1 VREHEREAAMTRRV
15 TDGPGDEL
23 RRQREDL
30 RRRTNW
36 ENPADSRPDPNWERA
51 DRADP
56 GRAGRDGV
64 SPDRAKTAAA
74 GDPLLELRDLLDSV
88 IRLGRGRPRRR

>member
-1 VREHEREAAMTRRV
+1 MTRRV

-23 RRQREDL
+23 RRQHEDL

-36 ENPADSRPDPNWERA
+36 EDPAASLPDPDWENP

-56 GRAGRDGV
+56 GRAARDGV
-64 SPDRAKTAAA
+64 SPDRVKA
-74 GDPLLELRDLLDSV
+74 GGADDPLLELRDLVGSV
-88 IRLGRGRPRRR
+88 LRLGRGRPRRR

>member
-1 VREHEREAAMTRRV
+1 MTRRV
-15 TDGPGDEL
+15 TDGPEDEL

-36 ENPADSRPDPNWERA
+36 ENPAASRPDPNWENP

-64 SPDRAKTAAA
+64 SPGQAKTGGA
-74 GDPLLELRDLLDSV
+74 GDPLLELRGLLDSV
-88 IRLGRGRPRRR
+88 LRLGRGRPRRR